1 MSDEKQVQSEDNSP
15 TLDTKPV
22 EPKQEAAARLDSSDV
37 ALLQRQREAD
47 QKEMA
52 SMREHMNI
60 LLGEAKTAKAAK
72 AEAEQEKLK
81 KSGEWKQLHDSQ
93 EKKTNAALEELSKFK
108 QQISAKEVYNEA
120 LKAAATI
127 ADGHNV
133 DMLAEQLE
141 KRLKFV
147 DGQVRVLDKPN
158 GELTVH
164 TLKELAD
171 SFAIDE
177 KYKSL
182 VRGNQSRGG
191 SAIGGSSGTVASN
204 EMTRADFDNLSQKDR
219 MAIAAKHIKI
229 IN

>member
-1 MSDEKQVQSEDNSP
+1 MSDEKQTVADEIKDIVN
-15 TLDTKPV
+15 DKPA
-22 EPKQEAAARLDSSDV
+22 EPQQEAAPKLDSSDL

-52 SMREHMNI
+52 SMREHMST
-60 LLGEAKTAKAAK
+60 LLGEAKAAKAAK
-72 AEAEQEKLK
+72 ADAEQDKLK
-81 KSGEWKQLHDSQ
+81 KAGEWKQLHDSQ
-93 EKKTNAALEELSKFK
+93 EKKTNAALDELSKFK
-108 QQISAKEVYNEA
+108 QQISTKEVYNEA

-133 DMLAEQLE
+133 DILAEQLQ

-147 DGQVRVLDKPN
+147 DGQVRVLNRPD

-204 EMTRADFDNLSQKDR
+204 EMTRADFDKLSQKDR
-219 MAIAAKHIKI
+219 MAVAGKHIQI